1 MNDKKF
7 SVLAAI
13 ALTACMILGLSGW
26 TVESA
31 RAVDLDQECSLTV
44 SPGEAEDLQ
53 NADVVLDLYQVARA
67 VPVSGYDTYAYEA
80 VAPYGDLADALADSQ
95 SLTNEKYQELS
106 QQAAEITLTQ
116 GNTIAKKID
125 GASAGEKIEGL
136 EAGLYLVIAR
146 GSEIADYVTK
156 AVDETG
162 SEKLATIAWSDEYVY
177 TYLPELISLP
187 GKEAV
192 DGTINTANPGD
203 WLYDASG

>member
-67 VPVSGYDTYAYEA
+67 VPVSGYDTY
-80 VAPYGDLADALADSQ
+80 
-95 SLTNEKYQELS
+95 SLRGGGSL
-106 QQAAEITLTQ
+106 
-116 GNTIAKKID
+116 
-125 GASAGEKIEGL
+125 
-136 EAGLYLVIAR
+136 R
-146 GSEIADYVTK
+146 GSGRCTGRSAEP
-156 AVDETG
+156 DE
-162 SEKLATIAWSDEYVY
+162 
-177 TYLPELISLP
+177 
-187 GKEAV
+187 
-192 DGTINTANPGD
+192 
-203 WLYDASG
+203 